1 MTDDLYLLLNSNCT
15 QTQLKKEMKRI
26 RSRTF
31 LTQKECEGVSFLNLT
46 YFLKSDRKETE
57 HDADDDE
64 TNNYMVLSVA
74 EVVIQEKTPPKKS
87 PSHCALLRIEMSEL

>member
-1 MTDDLYLLLNSNCT
+1 
-15 QTQLKKEMKRI
+15 MKRI

-57 HDADDDE
+57 HDADDDDDE

-74 EVVIQEKTPPKKS
+74 EVVIPFKRKPHQKN
-87 PSHCALLRIEMSEL
+87 LLHTVLY